1 MSWQG
6 SGADLN
12 VVRKALSAVRG
23 REEKLLFD
31 AQRNLVGKMR
41 GKFVEIFGEG
51 PKLGRFSVGW
61 SNGVDAEGRIKGV
74 SFEQER
80 LRAILEGK
88 MPVENESSS
97 ASEGSF
103 EPSPIAERLKRVR
116 NLVIEGVP
124 GTGKTFVIKE
134 ICTGWPLDEDRRLQG
149 KGSGRY
155 AITLHPAT
163 SYEDF
168 VEGIRPT
175 PRHTAQTDWS
185 KPVAE
190 AKKVS
195 PDTDFEHYFHVQTGS
210 SAAPADV
217 PAFSMQDGFF
227 LRVCAEAINNPDA
240 DFVVLLDEFNR
251 CNVPKVMGDL
261 LTTLER
267 SKRATWNGTAWDLS
281 NAQVVTLPGSKRHF
295 FVPDNV
301 FVLACMNTTD
311 RSVAPLDAA
320 LRRRFAFHRLWPE
333 GFEPKTAETNG
344 KDGSLPDAGAI
355 ARKIWRLEP
364 VPADFERAVVLW
376 TQLNGTLRKF
386 GPDAMLGHSYLYDL
400 AEDLKEAEA
409 EDDELVD
416 MVGHHWNDHI
426 LPQLAEV
433 LTANNIHWV
442 KFKERMGKQEAA
454 DVIVDRTHAEAVGFL
469 RVPILHLKD
478 STTTPA
484 NNPSADEQPNEQD

>member
-1 MSWQG
+1 
-6 SGADLN
+6 
-12 VVRKALSAVRG
+12 
-23 REEKLLFD
+23 
-31 AQRNLVGKMR
+31 
-41 GKFVEIFGEG
+41 
-51 PKLGRFSVGW
+51 
-61 SNGVDAEGRIKGV
+61 
-74 SFEQER
+74 
-80 LRAILEGK
+80 

-116 NLVIEGVP
+116 NLVLEGVP

-134 ICTGWPLDEDRRLQG
+134 ICARWPLAPHKRLQG
-149 KGSGRY
+149 NGSGRY

-175 PRHTAQTDWS
+175 PRHTAQAGWS
-185 KPVAE
+185 KPVGE
-190 AKKVS
+190 ATKVS

-227 LRVCAEAINNPDA
+227 LRVCAEAVNNPDA

-267 SKRATWNGTAWDLS
+267 SKRATWNGIAWDLS

-295 FVPDNV
+295 FVPNNV

-333 GFEPKTAETNG
+333 GFEPKTTETNE
-344 KDGSLPDAGAI
+344 KEESLPDAETIAERIWGSKKFPPDFKGA
-355 ARKIWRLEP
+355 
-364 VPADFERAVVLW
+364 VTLW
-376 TQLNGTLRKF
+376 TQVNGALQKT

-400 AEDLKEAEA
+400 AKDLQDLVKDLQGAKG
-409 EDDELVD
+409 DELVA

-433 LTANNIHWV
+433 LTANNIPWV
-442 KFKERMGKQEAA
+442 KFKEQLEKQKAA
-454 DVIVDRTHAEAVGFL
+454 NVIVDRTHKDAVGFL
-469 RVPILHLKD
+469 RVPILHFKN
-478 STTTPA
+478 STKTPA
-484 NNPSADEQPNEQD
+484 KDPSADEQPNEQG